1 MTAESTGS
9 AQAATGEETPAQEA
23 PGRNAPAQDAPD
35 GQPGVLVTARQA
47 TPGTESAPAGTPD
60 PPEPGGGPAP
70 DVGTSEG
77 AVGAGTT
84 ERRSR
89 RERVGVLFVRLV
101 EAVRQGDD
109 DMVESAVLALSSRS
123 RWLAPL
129 ALAVGGLAMLF
140 QGVKTLFINWR
151 LTLIQ
156 ILPAMWIWV
165 VMVDIKAH
173 VLHGKGFH
181 VFKYPSVEVGVIAAI
196 TVITAASFYLNAV
209 FAFAIARKGTPEIRP
224 AFSLARAHLRTI
236 LAWGIGV
243 GVLTGFSAIV
253 VDRWGQFWFAF
264 SLGIMAGVLMFAY
277 VAIPSRLLGLRT
289 EQSRRDKIS
298 AAAVGG
304 AIGAVICSPPYALGR
319 VALIMIGSHTLRYLA
334 ILLLVIAIILQTGA
348 TSAVKAVKMSAK
360 IVAGSTPEE
369 ADAEVFTKA

>member
-1 MTAESTGS
+1 MAADPGPAQTSATGPEREDLSVSTGT
-9 AQAATGEETPAQEA
+9 AAAGATGTAA
-23 PGRNAPAQDAPD
+23 PTG
-35 GQPGVLVTARQA
+35 TAA
-47 TPGTESAPAGTPD
+47 AAVAKTAG
-60 PPEPGGGPAP
+60 
-70 DVGTSEG
+70 
-77 AVGAGTT
+77 
-84 ERRSR
+84 SR
-89 RERVGVLFVRLV
+89 RERVGILFGRLV
-101 EAVRQGDD
+101 EAVRHGDD
-109 DMVESAVLALSSRS
+109 DTVEAAVLALSTRS

-129 ALAVGGLAMLF
+129 ALLVGGLAMLF

-151 LTLIQ
+151 LTLVQ

-181 VFKYPSVEVGVIAAI
+181 IFKNPLVAAAVIAAI
-196 TVITAASFYLNAV
+196 ALFTAASFYLNAV
-209 FAFAIARKGTPEIRP
+209 FAFAIAGKGTPEIRP
-224 AFSLARAHLRTI
+224 AFAMARAHQHTI
-236 LAWGIGV
+236 LTWGLGG

-289 EQSRRDKIS
+289 QQSRRDKLS

-304 AIGAVICSPPYALGR
+304 AIGAIICSPPYALGR
-319 VALIMIGSHTLRYLA
+319 VALILLGSHKFRYLA
-334 ILLLVIAIILQTGA
+334 ILLLIIAVILQTGA

-369 ADAEVFTKA
+369 ADAEVFGTT

>member
-1 MTAESTGS
+1 M
-9 AQAATGEETPAQEA
+9 QAPT
-23 PGRNAPAQDAPD
+23 
-35 GQPGVLVTARQA
+35 
-47 TPGTESAPAGTPD
+47 
-60 PPEPGGGPAP
+60 PEPGG
-70 DVGTSEG
+70 EG
-77 AVGAGTT
+77 QDTQATDSTQGQDPKRT
-84 ERRSR
+84 SR
-89 RERVGVLFVRLV
+89 RERVGVLFARLV
-101 EAVRQGDD
+101 EAVRHGDD
-109 DMVESAVLALSSRS
+109 DTVEAAVLALSRRS

-129 ALAVGGLAMLF
+129 ALLVGGLAMLF

-151 LTLIQ
+151 LTVIQ

-181 VFKYPSVEVGVIAAI
+181 IFKNPLVAMAVIAIIAA
-196 TVITAASFYLNAV
+196 ITAASFYLNSV
-209 FAFAIARKGTPEIRP
+209 FAFAIARTGTSEIRP
-224 AFSLARAHLRTI
+224 AFVMARTHLRTI
-236 LAWGIGV
+236 LTWGIGV

-289 EQSRRDKIS
+289 EQSRRDKLS

-319 VALIMIGSHTLRYLA
+319 IALIMIGSHTFRYLA
-334 ILLLVIAIILQTGA
+334 ILLLIIAVILQTGA

-369 ADAEVFTKA
+369 ADAEVFEKP

>member
-1 MTAESTGS
+1 MTGDPMGVTQE
-9 AQAATGEETPAQEA
+9 AALRETP
-23 PGRNAPAQDAPD
+23 
-35 GQPGVLVTARQA
+35 GQPGTGQA
-47 TPGTESAPAGTPD
+47 PPGAQSAPAGTYV
-60 PPEPGGGPAP
+60 PGGPGGAPEDGPREQ
-70 DVGTSEG
+70 DHGVRQ
-77 AVGAGTT
+77 GAG

-101 EAVRQGDD
+101 EAVREGDD
-109 DMVESAVLALSSRS
+109 AMVESAVLELSTRN

-129 ALAVGGLAMLF
+129 ALVVGGLAMLF
-140 QGVKTLFINWR
+140 QGVRTLFINWR

-165 VMVDIKAH
+165 VMLDIKVH

-181 VFKYPSVEVGVIAAI
+181 VFRSPLVAAGVIAVVA
-196 TVITAASFYLNAV
+196 VVTAASFYLNAV
-209 FAFAIARKGTPEIRP
+209 FAFAIARKGPPEIRP
-224 AFSLARAHLRTI
+224 AFALAREHLRTI

-289 EQSRRDKIS
+289 EQSRRDKLS

-304 AIGAVICSPPYALGR
+304 AVGVIICSPPYMLGR
-319 VALIMIGSHTLRYLA
+319 LAIIMIGSHTFRYVA
-334 ILLLVIAIILQTGA
+334 IVLLIVAIVLQTGA

-369 ADAEVFTKA
+369 ADAEVFGNA